1 MSLLSGE
8 SYLGPDNKPG
18 TMKKYYHFYSDGKLA
33 AELFLSKP
41 DYVAALNRLAV
52 CAMTFRDVI
61 VVAFTFED
69 THLHRLLYCTEEDG
83 RLFCAMFKKMTMM
96 YISRTR
102 NGKPAGILLK
112 FEAEPIEDPDR
123 LKRLGTYVVVQ
134 PTKDGKGV
142 MPYDYPWSSAPL
154 YFRGEK
160 SVWPW
165 YVDRNGDVRTPV
177 KVCSLS
183 FKEKRKQFKTAAS
196 LPGEW
201 LVCNGI
207 VLPSNY
213 VDVKRFESIY
223 GSHNAYRVF
232 MARAGGLDSNQK
244 VEKARGVSLSDY
256 EMREACKTVC
266 RGVYGVTGIRSLNAL
281 QRLEVARRLRFR
293 YIISVKQLSR
303 IVHVPI
309 DELERFLE
317 RM

>member
-1 MSLLSGE
+1 MR
-8 SYLGPDNKPG
+8 
-18 TMKKYYHFYSDGKLA
+18 KYYHFYSDGKLA
-33 AELFLSKP
+33 AELFLTKT
-41 DYVAALNRLAV
+41 DYVAALNRLAI
-52 CAMTFRDVI
+52 CAVTFRDVV

-69 THLHRLLYCTEEDG
+69 THVHMLLYCTEEKG
-83 RLFCAMFKKMTMM
+83 RLFCAMFKKLTMM

-102 NGKPAGILLK
+102 NGKPAGLLIK
-112 FEAEPIEDPDR
+112 FETEPIEDPDR

-142 MPYDYPWSSAPL
+142 MPYDYPWGSAPL

-165 YVDRNGDVRTPV
+165 RVDRNGDVQSPV
-177 KVCSLS
+177 SVGILS
-183 FKEKRKQFKTAAS
+183 FKEKRKYFKTAAS
-196 LPGEW
+196 LPEEW

-207 VLPSNY
+207 ILPSNY
-213 VDVKRFESIY
+213 VDIKRFESIY

-232 MARAGGLDSNQK
+232 LAKAGGLDNNQK
-244 VEKARGVSLSDY
+244 VEMARGVSLSDY
-256 EMREACKTVC
+256 EMREACRTVC
-266 RGVYGVTGIRSLNAL
+266 REIYGVVGVRSLNAL

-293 YIISVKQLSR
+293 YVVSVKQLAR
-303 IVHVPI
+303 IVHVPA

>member
-1 MSLLSGE
+1 
-8 SYLGPDNKPG
+8 
-18 TMKKYYHFYSDGKLA
+18 MKRYYHFYSDGKYA
-33 AELFLSKP
+33 AELFLSKS

-52 CAMTFRDVI
+52 CALTFREVI

-69 THLHRLLYCTEEDG
+69 THFHLLLYCTEEEG
-83 RLFCAMFKKMTMM
+83 RLLCAMFKKLTMM

-102 NGKPAGILLK
+102 NGKPAGLMIK
-112 FEAEPIEDPDR
+112 FEAEPVEDPDR
-123 LKRLGTYVVVQ
+123 LKRLGAYVVVQ

-154 YFRGEK
+154 YFRGAK

-165 YVDRNGDVRTPV
+165 CVDRNGDVQATVRV
-177 KVCSLS
+177 GDLS
-183 FKEKRKQFKTAAS
+183 FNEKRKHFKTAVS
-196 LPGEW
+196 LPEEW

-207 VLPSNY
+207 ILPSNY

-223 GSHNAYRVF
+223 GSHNAYRVY
-232 MARAGGLDSNQK
+232 MAKAGGLDNNQRIDTT
-244 VEKARGVSLSDY
+244 RGVSLSDY
-256 EMREACKTVC
+256 EMREACQKVC
-266 RGVYGVTGIRSLNAL
+266 REVYGASGVRSLNAL

-293 YIISVKQLSR
+293 YIVSVKQLAR

-317 RM
+317 RA